1 MYDIVNS
8 ALYIVAT
15 SRFNVSPSY
24 LLEFLNRIYVIIKD
38 FLGIVTEEM
47 VRKNFVLV
55 YEILGTSW
63 KDLDEIIDFGQPQL
77 TSTEL
82 IKPLIVNELI
92 QNKESL
98 LSVGRLGGT
107 FSLFSSDTISSN
119 ASQVAVG
126 RNR

>member
-55 YEILGTSW
+55 YEILGTS
-63 KDLDEIIDFGQPQL
+63 
-77 TSTEL
+77 
-82 IKPLIVNELI
+82 
-92 QNKESL
+92 
-98 LSVGRLGGT
+98 
-107 FSLFSSDTISSN
+107 
-119 ASQVAVG
+119 
-126 RNR
+126 